1 MSSNKIPDK
10 VSIKNFK
17 DLIVYQK
24 AMEFSDKI
32 YGIIEGF
39 PDFEKWGTTS
49 QICRSCNS
57 ISANVAEGNGQTYI
71 SKQYNFLNNALGSA
85 SEVRCHLEHAY
96 RRRYISKETYE
107 ELEIETQTII
117 KLLLGMMKKIKNELN
132 G

>member
-24 AMEFSDKI
+24 AMELSDKI
-32 YGIIEGF
+32 YGIIGGF
-39 PDFEKWGTTS
+39 SDFEKWGT
-49 QICRSCNS
+49 
-57 ISANVAEGNGQTYI
+57 

-85 SEVRCHLEHAY
+85 SEVRCHLEHAF
-96 RRRYISKETYE
+96 RRGYISKETHE
-107 ELEIETQTII
+107 ELELETQTII

-132 G
+132 F